1 MLMSVVP
8 ITTWTNARHT
18 VFPCNSGPVTVH
30 KKRSCSQRRA
40 PIISKHLTNTISI
53 FSV

>member
-1 MLMSVVP
+1 MLMSLVP

-18 VFPCNSGPVTVH
+18 VFPCNSGPVTIH
-30 KKRSCSQRRA
+30 IKRSCSQRRA
-40 PIISKHLTNTISI
+40 PLMSKHPTNAISI